1 MRSFLILLL
10 IFTTLFTETAAWADA
25 EAELSNFEQIK
36 IDRLKR
42 IRKEMAGLESQVYL
56 HKKELKSE
64 QDMVVRLK
72 LESELLN
79 FQREYDQKR
88 FQFIET
94 ATGQQIK
101 ETGQSKIVKKDFLQT
116 IQELLDPALKGI
128 KRASQRPRMIQ
139 KLKDDLSEI
148 EGRLKNTNKA
158 QEELQKLQK
167 SDEHKELRRSIKK
180 SLQVTKE
187 IIKDLSIK
195 KEDIQFRLLKLEKQ
209 EGSLFTVIGQMMLNF
224 FKTKGKNLL
233 LAFLIFVMVFW
244 VLRKGRAP
252 LIHLIMGRV
261 NKFSKNPVR
270 MHWVVRPMRVI
281 YSVMTILVSLLLGI
295 MTLYALNDWV
305 LVTFIIIMLGAM
317 VWSSKQYF
325 PLFFEQSKIVLNLG
339 AIREGERVVYQG
351 LPWKI
356 QNLGYYCRLVNP
368 SLAGGI
374 LRINSK
380 ELLNNFSRP
389 ISSSEPWFPT
399 KLNDWVEL
407 ADGTYG
413 KVILQTPEQVSIQL
427 IGEAIKH
434 IKTQDFLALNPLN
447 LSNDFGLE
455 VILGVDYSHQRVLFS
470 DIIPTLKQE
479 VMKLLQEQF
488 AEDQKHFKEYSVE
501 CNQAAASSL
510 DIRFFI
516 KCAGPLA
523 SKKQQLSR
531 AIQAHFVDVC
541 NRYEYVIPFQQ
552 LTVHVNKELQ

>member
-1 MRSFLILLL
+1 MRFLL
-10 IFTTLFTETAAWADA
+10 IYLLIITTIAPLTWATAED
-25 EAELSNFEQIK
+25 EISNFEQIK

-42 IRKEMAGLESQVYL
+42 IRKEMTGLESRVYL
-56 HKKELKSE
+56 HKKELESE

-79 FQREYDQKR
+79 YQREYDQKR

-101 ETGQSKIVKKDFLQT
+101 ETGQSKVVKKDFLQT

-128 KRASQRPRMIQ
+128 KRASERPRLIQ

-148 EGRLKNTNKA
+148 QGRLSSTNIA

-167 SDEHKELRRSIKK
+167 SDEHKDLRRSIKK
-180 SLQVTKE
+180 SLQITKE
-187 IIKDLSIK
+187 IIKDLDIK

-209 EGSLFTVIGQMMLNF
+209 EGSLFTVIGQMMLSF

-233 LAFLIFVMVFW
+233 LAFLIFIVVFW
-244 VLRKGRAP
+244 FLRKARAP
-252 LIHLIMGRV
+252 FINVIMGRI
-261 NKFSKNPVR
+261 NKYSENPVR
-270 MHWVVRPMRVI
+270 IHWVVRPIRVI
-281 YSVMTILVSLLLGI
+281 YSVMTIIMSLLLGI

-305 LVTFIIIMLGAM
+305 LVTFIIIMLGAL

-368 SLAGGI
+368 SLSGGI

-380 ELLNNFSRP
+380 ELLNSFSRP
-389 ISSSEPWFPT
+389 IGGSEPWFPT

-407 ADGTYG
+407 SDGTFG
-413 KVILQTPEQVSIQL
+413 KVVLQTPEQVSIKL

-434 IKTQDFLALNPLN
+434 IKTHDFLALHPLN

-455 VILGVDYSHQRVLFS
+455 VILGVDYSHQNILFS
-470 DIIPTLKQE
+470 KVIPTLKVE
-479 VMKLLQEQF
+479 VMKLLREQF
-488 AEDQKHFKEYSVE
+488 GEDQKHFKEYSVE

-510 DIRFFI
+510 DIRFYI
-516 KCAGPLA
+516 KCAGSLA
-523 SKKQQLSR
+523 SKKQYLTR
-531 AIQAHFVDVC
+531 AIQGHFVDVC
-541 NRYEYVIPFQQ
+541 NRYGYVIPFQQ
-552 LTVHVNKELQ
+552 LTVHMSKELQ